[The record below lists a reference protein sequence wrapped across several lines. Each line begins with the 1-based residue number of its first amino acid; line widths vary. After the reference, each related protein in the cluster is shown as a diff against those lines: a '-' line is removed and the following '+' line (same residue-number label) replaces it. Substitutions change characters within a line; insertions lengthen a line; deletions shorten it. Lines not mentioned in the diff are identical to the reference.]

1 MSDRTPLTDLET
13 AIAAKLATARFPS
26 YSASKRFARDLGDG
40 HVKALSSKGRR
51 FLAYVVNRFRR
62 QYALSSEEKAWVNE
76 WINWQD
82 ESKPAAAPLIAC
94 RAPEPVP
101 DPQLEMFR

>member
-1 MSDRTPLTDLET
+1 MTDRTPLTDLEQ
-13 AIAAKLATARFPS
+13 AIAAKLYTARFPP
-26 YSASKRFARDLGDG
+26 YSASKRFARDLEAGCI
-40 HVKALSSKGRR
+40 KALSSKGRR

-62 QYALSSEEKAWVNE
+62 QYALTEEERAWVAQ

-82 ESKPAAAPLIAC
+82 EKVPAVPLIAC

-101 DPQLEMFR
+101 DPQMEMFR